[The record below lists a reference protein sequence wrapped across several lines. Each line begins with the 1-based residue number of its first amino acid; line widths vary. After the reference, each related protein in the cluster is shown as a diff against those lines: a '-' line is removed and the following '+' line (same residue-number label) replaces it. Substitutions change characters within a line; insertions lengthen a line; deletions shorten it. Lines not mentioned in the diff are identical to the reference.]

1 VSQLEASFILAVAV
15 LGFPPLLADGPGPD
29 STTAPRGGA
38 ITLADARRNAVA
50 SSPALKALEAQVRA
64 AEGAARQARAYSNPE
79 LAFEAEDFGA
89 SPSLEVKT
97 QRTLSVG
104 QSVEWFG
111 KRSSRIAAAD
121 RGRDVAAHDLARG
134 RRDLLTDV
142 DRAFAALLGAQ
153 ERAAIAGQNAATAR
167 EVTRAVATLVEAGE
181 ASPVEAARAE
191 SDEALTRID
200 LDYAGRDL
208 DLARRNLARL
218 WGEESPPFTVAS
230 GELAATAD
238 FPDREASL
246 AALAR
251 LPDLTRWDAEAAR
264 QASFAL
270 YAGRLALPDLELSVG
285 TRTWSGLDGRAWV
298 AGVTLPIPILTQ
310 FAGARAEAGARM
322 EQAALERR
330 AEEVRVRSELLAA
343 HETLARALDEARA
356 IREEVLP
363 RAEKVYTALN
373 EGYRRGK
380 YRLLDLLE
388 ARRTLAQTRLRYVD
402 ALVRLATADADLRR
416 LIPDPTNDD
425 SGVSR

>member
-1 VSQLEASFILAVAV
+1 MAERV
-15 LGFPPLLADGPGPD
+15 GPD
-29 STTAPRGGA
+29 GDLDQAGV
-38 ITLADARRNAVA
+38 ARV
-50 SSPALKALEAQVRA
+50 
-64 AEGAARQARAYSNPE
+64 
-79 LAFEAEDFGA
+79 
-89 SPSLEVKT
+89 
-97 QRTLSVG
+97 
-104 QSVEWFG
+104 
-111 KRSSRIAAAD
+111 
-121 RGRDVAAHDLARG
+121 
-134 RRDLLTDV
+134 
-142 DRAFAALLGAQ
+142 
-153 ERAAIAGQNAATAR
+153 
-167 EVTRAVATLVEAGE
+167 VATLVEAGE
-181 ASPVEAARAE
+181 ASSVEAARVE